1 VAFRIHYQD
10 SASNTPLG
18 FPPMLHGDDQR
29 SVDVAIV
36 CAASFSQVQGYP
48 EGILRAVDPRYV
60 VMGHWEDF
68 FISQEK
74 PPRPVPMTD
83 VAEFVARTK
92 RVLPENSR
100 WVLPKP
106 HAVLQIEQCA
116 R

>member
-1 VAFRIHYQD
+1 
-10 SASNTPLG
+10 
-18 FPPMLHGDDQR
+18 
-29 SVDVAIV
+29 
-36 CAASFSQVQGYP
+36 
-48 EGILRAVDPRYV
+48 
-60 VMGHWEDF
+60 MGHWEDF

-83 VAEFVARTK
+83 VAEFVVRTQ
-92 RVLPENSR
+92 RALPEKSR

>member
-18 FPPMLHGDDQR
+18 HPPTLEGDNRR

-48 EGILRAVDPRYV
+48 EGLLRAVDARYV
-60 VMGHWEDF
+60 VVGHWEDF
-68 FISQEK
+68 FVSQEK

-83 VAEFVARTK
+83 VAEFVARTE
-92 RVLPENSR
+92 RALPENAR
-100 WVLPKP
+100 WVLPNP
-106 HAVLQIEQCA
+106 HAVLRIDPCT